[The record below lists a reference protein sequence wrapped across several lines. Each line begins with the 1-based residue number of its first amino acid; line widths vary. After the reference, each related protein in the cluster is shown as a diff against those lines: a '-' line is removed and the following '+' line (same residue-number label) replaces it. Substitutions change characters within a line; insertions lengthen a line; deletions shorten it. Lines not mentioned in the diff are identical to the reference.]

1 MNTRILKLLRSHE
14 SGLSHGD
21 IATALGEPQEV
32 VLQALNVMQHDF
44 EVFRTVDDL
53 WHSVFIADSSRLRT
67 PRSHVGG
74 YGSAMVAGTPQD
86 AFTAITEGVDAE

>member
-44 EVFRTVDDL
+44 DVFRTVDDL
-53 WHSVFIADSSRLRT
+53 WHSVFICDSRPLSK

-86 AFTAITEGVDAE
+86 AFTAITEGQGIE